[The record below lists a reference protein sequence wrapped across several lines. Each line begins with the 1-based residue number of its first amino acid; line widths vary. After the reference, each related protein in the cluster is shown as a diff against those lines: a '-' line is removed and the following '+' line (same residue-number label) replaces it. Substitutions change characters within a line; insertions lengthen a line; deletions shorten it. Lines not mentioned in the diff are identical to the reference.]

1 MNMIK
6 LLPVCMVIGLI
17 ACNKKPPV
25 STPENPVVKKIE
37 YHIFAAKDYTAPI
50 YANVKAD
57 VRLQIRRINYKTGDM
72 ELLWDSS
79 FTSKNITDFPQYAN
93 KIIVQKFYPVVES
106 KEKLNGSVSVKY
118 DQDGYISQEGW
129 AEDVVTGEMSKLLEA
144 DL

>member
-1 MNMIK
+1 MI
-6 LLPVCMVIGLI
+6 IGLI
-17 ACNKKPPV
+17 ACSKKPPV
-25 STPENPVVKKIE
+25 PTAENPVVKKIE

-57 VRLQIRRINYKTGDM
+57 VRLQIRRMNFKTGDV

-79 FTSKNITDFPQYAN
+79 FASKNITDFPQYVN
-93 KIIVQKFYPVVES
+93 KIIVEKFYPVFES

-118 DQDGYISQEGW
+118 NQDGYISQEGW
-129 AEDVVTGEMSKLLEA
+129 ADDVIPGEMSTLLEA